1 MIFFSGDG
9 KTEATCYTREK
20 IASHCTGRVK
30 SRWKLFI
37 FLASEEEEK
46 EQVERRR
53 VLLFVHLPPL
63 LPLWLGLVF
72 GKGTKKPTLMHLAS
86 LPTYLCMHA
95 LAWDRGEGKSVL
107 KQHFA
112 SCIEREIPPRSP
124 NTLAKQSAIISSR
137 LFGKACISAY
147 FFDCVEQCQARLQ

>member
-1 MIFFSGDG
+1 MIFFLG
-9 KTEATCYTREK
+9 
-20 IASHCTGRVK
+20 
-30 SRWKLFI
+30 RWKNRSHLLYKGENSITLHRERERQMEAFI
-37 FLASEEEEK
+37 FLASEEEE

-63 LPLWLGLVF
+63 LRLWLGLVF
-72 GKGTKKPTLMHLAS
+72 GIGTKKPTLMHLAS
-86 LPTYLCMHA
+86 LPTYLCMHT

-112 SCIEREIPPRSP
+112 SCIERKIPPRSP

-137 LFGKACISAY
+137 LFGKTCISAY